1 MRNRRLRG
9 ILSAGLVAAAILMA
23 ACGSDDGGDKAD
35 RVGSASVSEGATSV
49 ASQPIPPLPTVA
61 DLNDQLQRG
70 LDPNVPLPEKV
81 GMVQGSDQ
89 DPEMINK
96 VAQAA
101 KAAGLVVEVI
111 GVTDQGS
118 GRFEAAANFIVNGT
132 VNPAVVP
139 FVAEDGMWK
148 MEQAYACSLV
158 QAAQLQSAA
167 CA

>member
-1 MRNRRLRG
+1 MAVFL
-9 ILSAGLVAAAILMA
+9 A
-23 ACGSDDGGDKAD
+23 ACGSDDSGGPA
-35 RVGSASVSEGATSV
+35 GATSAPAVTESV
-49 ASQPIPPLPTVA
+49 ASQPAPPLPTAA
-61 DLNDQLQRG
+61 DLNARLQRA

-81 GMVQGSDQ
+81 DMVQGSVK

-101 KAAGLVVEVI
+101 KAAGLVVEVT

-118 GRFEAAANFIVNGT
+118 GRFEAAANFIVNG
-132 VNPAVVP
+132 VSNPAVVP
-139 FVAEDGMWK
+139 FVLDDGKWK

-158 QAAQLQSAA
+158 QAAQLQSVA